1 MGKLRELWDRRRP
14 AVLGTL
20 VWAGARL
27 VGKTLRYRLEGF
39 ESYEEATA
47 DGGGVVLVAWH
58 GRTFVPAN
66 FFANRGWW
74 AIISLSRDGEIQNR
88 IFQRFGFRTVRG
100 STGRGG
106 VRAALEAARRVRE
119 GGSLALTPDGPRG
132 PSHVFGEGSLMIAQ
146 RSGRPLIPVG
156 ISAHPRKLIP
166 TWDSY
171 LIPYPFARAAL
182 VFGDAVT
189 VPEKLDQG
197 EESALVERLAAEV
210 TRLEQRAEELVS
222 R

>member
-39 ESYEEATA
+39 ESYENATS
-47 DGGGVVLVAWH
+47 DGGGAVLVTWH

-106 VRAALEAARRVRE
+106 VRAALQATRRVRE
-119 GGSLALTPDGPRG
+119 GGSLTLTPDGPRG
-132 PSHVFGEGSLMIAQ
+132 PTRVFGEGSLLIAQ
-146 RSGRPLIPVG
+146 RSGRPVIPVG
-156 ISAHPRKLIP
+156 ISARPRKLIP

-182 VFGDAVT
+182 VFGEAVV
-189 VPEKLDQG
+189 VPEKLDADQEAALAKHLAG
-197 EESALVERLAAEV
+197 EID
-210 TRLEQRAEELVS
+210 RLEQRAEELVG